1 MFVIK
6 KKQFDLRRHGFFDA
20 KEDGK
25 GTDIPRV
32 VLLKVQACVFL
43 SGKWTLEVSSTCLP
57 RGARFLNVPFQL

>member
-32 VLLKVQACVFL
+32 VLLKAQACVFL
-43 SGKWTLEVSSTCLP
+43 SGKWTL
-57 RGARFLNVPFQL
+57 